1 MPEVLSKAAR
11 LALEKKAESVSF
23 LFFMFLMYLLF
34 LYLRPVELFAQWM
47 ADFRPMMIIWLIS
60 FGGSLVHVL
69 RYRDAAASATHYW
82 LLMTLMLA
90 VALSL
95 VFQGRVSDA
104 MAAIADFSASV
115 LLFFLVTFNLL
126 SLRRLRIACLVILF
140 ALVSLSGFGIY
151 AYHTGYMSEELVL
164 QQRKDDWTIEAPVV
178 RPPIPAEDTSGA
190 FMWRVR
196 GVGILN
202 DPNDFA
208 QALIMALPMLW
219 WFMRKGAWL
228 RNLIVVGGPAAIMG
242 YCITL
247 TSSRGAL
254 LGAASL
260 AFFGIRKA
268 LGNFKTIL
276 LMAAG
281 GAGSMVIGMAG
292 GREFST
298 KERSAEERIEAWYE
312 GMNMLKSS
320 PVFGVGYGTFTER
333 HYLTAHNSFVL
344 GFSELGLFGYF
355 CWIAMLVLG
364 FITVG
369 RVAQYAPEGSE
380 ESRAGNILRSSLV
393 GYMTCA
399 WFLSRTYQPVLFCL
413 LALCTAVWV
422 CAKRSPACA
431 GIAEIH
437 APLKWVKP
445 TLVVMTLSIMAVKG
459 FIVMHGH

>member
-1 MPEVLSKAAR
+1 MAVLSKSEQ
-11 LALEKKAESVSF
+11 LKLSQKAEGVSF
-23 LFFMFLMYLLF
+23 LFFMFLLYLFF
-34 LYLRPVELFAQWM
+34 LYLRPVELWFAWM

-69 RYRDAAASATHYW
+69 RHKDAAATSKHYW
-82 LLMTLMLA
+82 ILITLMLA

-95 VFQGRVSDA
+95 IFKGRVGDA
-104 MAAIADFSASV
+104 MLAVADFSASV
-115 LLFFLVTFNLL
+115 LLFFLVSFNLL
-126 SLRRLRIACLVILF
+126 SMRRLRIACGVILF
-140 ALVSLSGFGIY
+140 CLVSLSVLGIL

-164 QQRKDDWTIEAPVV
+164 QQRKDDWTIEAPTI
-178 RPPIPAEDTSGA
+178 RPPIPGEDKSGA
-190 FMWRVR
+190 FLWRVR

-208 QALIMALPMLW
+208 QALIMGMPMLW
-219 WFMRKGAWL
+219 WFVRKGAWL
-228 RNLIVVGGPAAIMG
+228 RNLIFVGGPAALMG
-242 YCITL
+242 YCMTL
-247 TSSRGAL
+247 TNSRGAI

-260 AFFGIRKA
+260 LFFGIRQA
-268 LGNFKTIL
+268 LGNFRTIL
-276 LMAAG
+276 LMGAG

-312 GMNMLKSS
+312 GINMLKSS
-320 PVFGVGYGTFTER
+320 PLFGVGYGTFTER
-333 HYLTAHNSFVL
+333 YYLTAHNSFVL
-344 GFSELGLFGYF
+344 GFAELGLFGYF
-355 CWIAMLVLG
+355 FWIALLVLG
-364 FITVG
+364 FTTVN
-369 RVAQYAPEGSE
+369 RVATYAPKGSPE
-380 ESRAGNILRSSLV
+380 MRAGNILRSSLV

-431 GIAEIH
+431 NIPEIQ

-445 TLVVMTLSIMAVKG
+445 TLAGVVLSILAVDG
-459 FIVMHGH
+459 FIIMHGH